1 MWRNDDDDDD
11 DKLIGVFRCIARF
24 VMPKSHPVPSIPSH
38 SFHPG
43 GLASSSFS
51 LVLALFPRAQYEPDG
66 GERERRV
73 VDMAKEGLEG
83 IFTRTC
89 GDFRS
94 RDPQKMKIRRERMGN
109 ANVVNY
115 GVLLRSD
122 SEIIYGVNLGI
133 KLLKLHADRPAFPP
147 SREKGGK
154 HRHRSKM
161 SDELSRFALRPTCR
175 AELSSPNLATNC
187 RIPRESGS
195 QPVNCT

>member
-1 MWRNDDDDDD
+1 MTDQVR
-11 DKLIGVFRCIARF
+11 VFQCIARF

-66 GERERRV
+66 EETERRV

-94 RDPQKMKIRRERMGN
+94 RDSQKMKIRREHMGSTI
-109 ANVVNY
+109 VVNCR
-115 GVLLRSD
+115 VFAAVSSAVRLR
-122 SEIIYGVNLGI
+122 
-133 KLLKLHADRPAFPP
+133 DR
-147 SREKGGK
+147 
-154 HRHRSKM
+154 
-161 SDELSRFALRPTCR
+161 
-175 AELSSPNLATNC
+175 
-187 RIPRESGS
+187 
-195 QPVNCT
+195 